1 MLFKVRE
8 FEPDGTTYEFSH
20 YQLHR
25 SLRQK
30 AAKTK
35 RSGPVVYKLTSIK
48 NVLKAVI
55 ELVENVAPISA
66 TI

>member
-8 FEPDGTTYEFSH
+8 FKQNGTTYDFSH
-20 YQLHR
+20 YHLHR

-30 AAKTK
+30 AAKTR
-35 RSGPVVYKLTSIK
+35 RSGPVVYKLISIR

-55 ELVENVAPISA
+55 ELVANVAPISA
-66 TI
+66 TT